1 MDTVREGESGT
12 NGESST
18 TIYTLSGVRWVAGE
32 KLLCRTG
39 SPPGAL

>member
-1 MDTVREGESGT
+1 MEGESGT

-18 TIYTLSGVRWVAGE
+18 AIYKLSCVRWMAGE

-39 SPPGAL
+39 SPAGAL